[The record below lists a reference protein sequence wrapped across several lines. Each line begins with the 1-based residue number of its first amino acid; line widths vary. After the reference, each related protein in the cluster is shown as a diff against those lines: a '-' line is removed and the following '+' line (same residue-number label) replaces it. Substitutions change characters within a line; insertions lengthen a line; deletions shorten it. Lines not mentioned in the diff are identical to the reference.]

1 VRRGEK
7 RQIFGGIGRILRELS
22 DFINQFSNLLFEFN
36 DAMNIELF
44 FLGIQILP
52 SSLPTGLLSDKFRV
66 LLEKNIDMPP

>member
-1 VRRGEK
+1 
-7 RQIFGGIGRILRELS
+7 
-22 DFINQFSNLLFEFN
+22 LLFEFN